1 MMILLFVALKSVT
14 VNKEIVDS
22 LVDPITV
29 VNNGFELLKHRFE
42 NTMDSYAIAEF
53 ERIQRAIN
61 QLTERV
67 EYLRDEYQL
76 EQIRA
81 NLFK

>member
-1 MMILLFVALKSVT
+1 MMFLLFIEMKPVT

-22 LVDPITV
+22 LVDPVTV

-53 ERIQRAIN
+53 ERIQRALDK
-61 QLTERV
+61 LTAEIDL
-67 EYLRDEYQL
+67 LRKE
-76 EQIRA
+76 
-81 NLFK
+81 N

>member
-1 MMILLFVALKSVT
+1 MISLLLIELKPVT

-22 LVDPITV
+22 LVDPVTV

-53 ERIQRAIN
+53 ERIQRALDK
-61 QLTERV
+61 LTAEIDL
-67 EYLRDEYQL
+67 LRKE
-76 EQIRA
+76 
-81 NLFK
+81 N

>member
-1 MMILLFVALKSVT
+1 MMFLLFIEMKPVT

-22 LVDPITV
+22 LVDPVTV

-53 ERIQRAIN
+53 ERIQRALDKLTAEIDRLRKEN
-61 QLTERV
+61 QS
-67 EYLRDEYQL
+67 
-76 EQIRA
+76 
-81 NLFK
+81 

>member
-1 MMILLFVALKSVT
+1 MFIRYDTQLSIELKPVT

-22 LVDPITV
+22 LVDPVTV

-53 ERIQRAIN
+53 KRIQRALDK
-61 QLTERV
+61 LTAEIDL
-67 EYLRDEYQL
+67 LRKE
-76 EQIRA
+76 
-81 NLFK
+81 N

>member
-1 MMILLFVALKSVT
+1 MMFLLFIELKPVT

-22 LVDPITV
+22 LVDPVTV

-53 ERIQRAIN
+53 ERIQRALDK
-61 QLTERV
+61 LTAEIDL
-67 EYLRDEYQL
+67 LRKE
-76 EQIRA
+76 
-81 NLFK
+81 N

>member
-1 MMILLFVALKSVT
+1 MKPVT

-22 LVDPITV
+22 LVDPVTV

-53 ERIQRAIN
+53 ERIQRALDK
-61 QLTERV
+61 LTAEIDL
-67 EYLRDEYQL
+67 LRKE
-76 EQIRA
+76 
-81 NLFK
+81 N

>member
-1 MMILLFVALKSVT
+1 MMILLYIELKPVT

-53 ERIQRAIN
+53 ERIQRALDK
-61 QLTERV
+61 LTAEIDL
-67 EYLRDEYQL
+67 LRKED
-76 EQIRA
+76 
-81 NLFK
+81 